1 MPQVSVDIDGKTYR
15 MACGEGEE
23 DHLIQLAERFDR
35 TLQDLKGAF
44 GPIGDQRL
52 TVMAGISIVDRL
64 HEAERRIASLEAR
77 MSGDGS
83 DGRSEDELAEAI
95 ETAARRIDRLAVKLR
110 SLQSDEVG
118 STAPR
123 RHNAEAAE

>member
-23 DHLIQLAERFDR
+23 DHLVQLAERFDR

-64 HEAERRIASLEAR
+64 YEAERRIARFEEQL
-77 MSGDGS
+77 SGEGS
-83 DGRSEDELAEAI
+83 DGRTQEELAEAV

-110 SLQSDEVG
+110 ALQKDDETVPE
-118 STAPR
+118 PR
-123 RHNAEAAE
+123 AKVAAAG